1 MTPRIC
7 SAAASA
13 ARALHPAWNVVFF
26 SLFCGFCLLVCLVS
40 FHYFV
45 LLLFFF
51 FSYHFFFF
59 FHFFSYHLSSPFPF
73 FLFVFL
79 SLFFLS
85 FSFLCSLF
93 FSFSIYFSSLSFFS
107 ALSFFVKRDAN
118 DSATRPPRGACG
130 RPQNLHSAQLLQK
143 AQDNG

>member
-7 SAAASA
+7 SAAAAAS

-26 SLFCGFCLLVCLVS
+26 SCFCGFCLLVCLVS
-40 FHYFV
+40 FCYFV
-45 LLLFFF
+45 LLLFF
-51 FSYHFFFF
+51 SYHFFN
-59 FHFFSYHLSSPFPF
+59 FFSYHLSSPFPF

-85 FSFLCSLF
+85 VSFLCSLF
-93 FSFSIYFSSLSFFS
+93 FSFSIYFSSLSFFF
-107 ALSFFVKRDAN
+107 ALSFFVKRGAS

-130 RPQNLHSAQLLQK
+130 RPQNLHSAQLFQK